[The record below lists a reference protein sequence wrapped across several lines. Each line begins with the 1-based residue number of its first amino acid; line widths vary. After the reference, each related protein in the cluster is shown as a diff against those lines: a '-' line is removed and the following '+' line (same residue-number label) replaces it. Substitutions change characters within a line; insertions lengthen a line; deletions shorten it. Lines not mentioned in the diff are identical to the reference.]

1 MRRAEQVDCGCPG
14 HFPAQD
20 HATDAFERGKSLRF
34 QRENAGGV
42 GKSASP
48 VGATVESTAAHRSIE
63 RINIP
68 LLCGWTIY
76 RPFAVLES
84 NTRLPLHAHRHVIA
98 LDQPH
103 LWPARATSAVARH
116 GFTVFFRMSVMT
128 EQTLVAPI
136 DDQPQLASGFSG
148 YQSALVALLAFVQ
161 FTIILDF
168 MIMSPLGAIIMPALN
183 ITAAQFGVAV
193 SAYAFSAGISGILAA
208 GFADRFDRKRLLLFF
223 YVGFALGTVLCS
235 LAPTFHLL
243 LLGRIVTGL
252 FGGVMGSVILAIV
265 IDLFALHLRGR
276 VMGFV
281 QTAFAASQVLGIPA
295 GLYLS
300 NHWNWHVTF
309 GALVGLSIAGMA
321 AVLLLMKPVNGHLL
335 LKQDTNAFR
344 HLIATVGQ
352 PRYTLAFAVT
362 TLLATGGFMLMPFG
376 SAYTV
381 NNLGIDIAHLPTIYL
396 VSGLFS
402 IFTGPLV
409 GRASDA
415 FGKFPTFAFGSFVSI
430 VMVLI
435 YTRLDYLGHVTL
447 TTVIVVNVLMF
458 VGIFSRMIPSQA
470 LISAIPESSQRGSFS
485 AVSASLQ
492 QLSGGL
498 GSVLAA
504 AIIAQN
510 ADGTLRHFDRLG
522 YIVVATSLAS
532 LTLMY
537 FVQKSVANR
546 AGKRFV

>member
-1 MRRAEQVDCGCPG
+1 M
-14 HFPAQD
+14 
-20 HATDAFERGKSLRF
+20 
-34 QRENAGGV
+34 
-42 GKSASP
+42 
-48 VGATVESTAAHRSIE
+48 SI
-63 RINIP
+63 
-68 LLCGWTIY
+68 
-76 RPFAVLES
+76 
-84 NTRLPLHAHRHVIA
+84 
-98 LDQPH
+98 
-103 LWPARATSAVARH
+103 
-116 GFTVFFRMSVMT
+116 MT

-136 DDQPQLASGFSG
+136 DEQQEQQRGFSR
-148 YQSALVALLAFVQ
+148 YQSLLIALLAFVQ

-223 YVGFALGTVLCS
+223 YLGFTAGTALCA
-235 LAPTFHLL
+235 LAPNYHLL

-252 FGGVMGSVILAIV
+252 FGGVIGSVVLAI
-265 IDLFALHLRGR
+265 ITDLFALQLRGR

-295 GLYLS
+295 GLFLS
-300 NHWNWHVTF
+300 NHWNWHVAF
-309 GALVGLSIAGMA
+309 GALVGLSIATIA
-321 AVLLLMKPVNGHLL
+321 AILLVMRPVNAHLK
-335 LKQDTNAFR
+335 LKQDNNAFR

-352 PRYTLAFAVT
+352 PRYTLAFGVT

-376 SAYTV
+376 SAFTV
-381 NNLGIDIAHLPTIYL
+381 SNIGIDIVHLPTIYL

-409 GRASDA
+409 GRASDR
-415 FGKFPTFAFGSFVSI
+415 FGKFPVFMFGSAVSV

-435 YTRLDYLGHVTL
+435 YTHLGHVGL
-447 TTVIVVNVLMF
+447 TPVIIVNVLMF

-470 LISAIPESSQRGSFS
+470 LISAIPIPSQRGSFS
-485 AVSASLQ
+485 AISASLQ

-510 ADGTLRHFDRLG
+510 ADGSLRHFDRLG
-522 YIVVATSLAS
+522 YIVVATSILS
-532 LTLMY
+532 LIAMY
-537 FVQKSVANR
+537 FVQKSVANQL
-546 AGKRFV
+546 GKQVV